1 MNGRSIL
8 LAAGGTG
15 GHLFPAEALAH
26 ELIARGFKVH
36 LATDERAKRYV
47 QRFPGGQVHFI
58 PSATPSARNPF
69 KLARALWVLWRGIRA
84 SRVLLGQIRP
94 AAVVGFGGYPT
105 VPPVLAA
112 DGMSIPILLHD
123 ANAVMGRANR
133 MLARRAKLLAMG
145 FDNVAGGSR
154 GEVVVTGN
162 PVRPEILEAAAKPYP
177 DRTVRA
183 PFNLLIFGGSQGAQF
198 FADALPEAVSFLD
211 PPTRALLRIVQQA
224 RPEDVERV
232 RERYAEIDIRAEV
245 APFFPDMARRIS
257 AAHFVISRAGA
268 STVSELAVIG
278 RPAILV
284 PYPYA
289 LDHDQALN
297 ARAMAQAKGAEVVA
311 QSEMN
316 SEWLARRLRAAL
328 ANPKGLAQ
336 MAQNAKKT
344 GRPDATA
351 MLADCVE
358 RVAAQNT
365 AKISG

>member
-1 MNGRSIL
+1 MTGRTIL

-36 LATDERAKRYV
+36 LATDERAKRFV
-47 QRFPGGQVHFI
+47 EGFPATQIHII
-58 PSATPSARNPF
+58 PSATPSAKNPF

-84 SRVLLGQIRP
+84 SRVVLNQIRP

-112 DGMSIPILLHD
+112 DGMGIAILIHD

-133 MLARRAKLLAMG
+133 MLARRAKLVAMG
-145 FDNVAGGSR
+145 FDNTAGGGR
-154 GEVVVTGN
+154 TEVVVTGN
-162 PVRPEILEAAAKPYP
+162 PVRPEVLEAARKPYP
-177 DRTVRA
+177 ERTTRA

-211 PPTRALLRIVQQA
+211 PPNRSLLRIVQQA
-224 RPEDVERV
+224 RPEDVDRV
-232 RERYAEIDIRAEV
+232 TAHYAEVGIRAEV
-245 APFFPDMARRIS
+245 APFFTDMARRIA

-284 PYPYA
+284 PYPHA

-311 QSEMN
+311 QGEMN

-344 GRPDATA
+344 GRPDATS

-358 RVAAQNT
+358 RVASGT
-365 AKISG
+365 AARISG